1 MYSKI
6 LFTLLLHHLFALSL
20 FSQEIKKGEVYAYAR
35 KIVDTMASESM
46 HGRGYVNGGDS
57 IAAHYLKNEF
67 SKIGLKSFGSDYYQR
82 MNFAINTFPGE
93 ILFDFQ
99 LFDDKAS
106 LERMD
111 LTAYQFVGR
120 PGENFLIS
128 PSTDESSGIT
138 MNFGV
143 VVFDSTDAKSE
154 KAYNKFIKKTQKSG
168 FNPWILVDD
177 RDVFDKN
184 KLEYFKKIKSNHLG
198 GPGVFVLVK
207 KLTWSQSQEKSPY
220 HKIEI
225 LKDSFKL
232 VKSKNFVG
240 YSTFKF
246 DNKFIPNHPSQNV
259 IGYVQGSVYPDS
271 FIVYSAHY
279 DHLGQ
284 MGKDVY
290 FPGANDNASG
300 CAMLL
305 NLANYYSK
313 PENKPKYSIAFMAFC
328 GEEVGLLGSKY
339 YTENPLFPLKN
350 IKFVFNMD
358 IMGTGEEG
366 ITVVN
371 GTIFKTEFDKL
382 KEINTQN
389 NFIKDVKI
397 RGKAANSDHYFFSE
411 KGVKAFF
418 IYSMGGIK
426 AYHDIYDRPETLP
439 LNEFENMF
447 KLIAK
452 FGDYLQQ

>member
-1 MYSKI
+1 MKKI
-6 LFTLLLHHLFALSL
+6 TFTLLLYHLITLSL
-20 FSQEIKKGEVYAYAR
+20 FSQEIKKGEVYSYAR
-35 KIVDTMASESM
+35 KIVDTMASQSM

-57 IAAHYLKNEF
+57 IAANYLKNEF
-67 SKIGLKSFGSDYYQR
+67 RKIGLKSFGSDYYQR
-82 MNFAINTFPGE
+82 MSFAINTFP
-93 ILFDFQ
+93 D
-99 LFDDKAS
+99 
-106 LERMD
+106 ERP
-111 LTAYQFVGR
+111 TKNGFWIIPSGINSTSQYSFIGI
-120 PGENFLIS
+120 PGKNFLF
-128 PSTDESSGIT
+128 ESSSPTLFSELI
-138 MNFGV
+138 V
-143 VVFDSTDAKSE
+143 SIIDSNDVSSDKKLKKILKKIRKSDWPQE
-154 KAYNKFIKKTQKSG
+154 IQF
-168 FNPWILVDD
+168 LVIDD
-177 RDVFDKN
+177 RGVFDK
-184 KLEYFKKIKSNHLG
+184 KKIERFKTLKRNEFG
-198 GPGVFVLVK
+198 FIGIATFVP
-207 KLTWSQSQEKSPY
+207 KLTWSQSQIVSKY
-220 HKIEI
+220 TRIQI
-225 LKDSFKL
+225 VADSFKL
-232 VKSKNFVG
+232 KKGNFQG
-240 YSTFKF
+240 DIQLQT
-246 DNKFIPNHPSQNV
+246 KFIPSHPSQNV
-259 IGYVQGSVYPDS
+259 IGYIKGSVYPDS

-279 DHLGQ
+279 DHLGH
-284 MGKDVY
+284 MGKEIY

-397 RGKAANSDHYFFSE
+397 RGKSANSDHYFFSE

-426 AYHDIYDRPETLP
+426 AYHDIYD
-439 LNEFENMF
+439 
-447 KLIAK
+447 
-452 FGDYLQQ
+452 

>member
-1 MYSKI
+1 MRKI
-6 LFTLLLHHLFALSL
+6 IFTLLLYHFITLSL
-20 FSQEIKKGEVYAYAR
+20 FSQEIKKGEVYSYAR

-57 IAAHYLKNEF
+57 LAANYLKNEF
-67 SKIGLKSFGSDYYQR
+67 SKIGLKSFGSDYYQKLS
-82 MNFAINTFPGE
+82 FAINTFPE
-93 ILFDFQ
+93 KSPSLFLGKVKEDC
-99 LFDDKAS
+99 L
-106 LERMD
+106 
-111 LTAYQFVGR
+111 
-120 PGENFLIS
+120 PGENFIVS
-128 PSTDESSGIT
+128 AGCPSIYTKE
-138 MNFGV
+138 NHLAV
-143 VVFDSTDAKSE
+143 WFDSSTVYSLDLMKKFTKQKFNKKWIIIDSHGVTDKDKLKLFDFMKTNPYE
-154 KAYNKFIKKTQKSG
+154 AY
-168 FNPWILVDD
+168 
-177 RDVFDKN
+177 
-184 KLEYFKKIKSNHLG
+184 
-198 GPGVFVLVK
+198 GVAVVNN
-207 KLTWSQSQEKSPY
+207 KLTWTCSQKVNKYPSVELLITDSQRLKINKKEKCFITFSA
-220 HKIEI
+220 KT
-225 LKDSFKL
+225 KL
-232 VKSKNFVG
+232 
-240 YSTFKF
+240 
-246 DNKFIPNHPSQNV
+246 IPNHQSQNV
-259 IGYVQGSVYPDS
+259 IGYIQGSVYPDS

-371 GTIFKTEFDKL
+371 GTVFQKEFDKL
-382 KEINTQN
+382 KAINKEN
-389 NFIKDVKI
+389 KLIKDVKI
-397 RGKAANSDHYFFSE
+397 RGKSANSDHYFFSE

-439 LNEFENMF
+439 LNEFEDLF
-447 KLIAK
+447 KLIIK
-452 FGDYLQQ
+452 FGESLQQ

>member
-1 MYSKI
+1 MS
-6 LFTLLLHHLFALSL
+6 LFRKSLLPLLLYYFITLSL
-20 FSQEIKKGEVYAYAR
+20 FSQEIKTGEVYAYAR
-35 KIVDTMASESM
+35 KIVDTMASQSM

-57 IAAHYLKNEF
+57 IAANYLKNEF
-67 SKIGLKSFGSDYYQR
+67 SRIGLKSFGNDYYQR
-82 MNFAINTFPGE
+82 MSFPINTFPDKIEFE
-93 ILFDFQ
+93 IRSRV
-99 LFDDKAS
+99 A
-106 LERMD
+106 
-111 LTAYQFVGR
+111 QFEHNCI
-120 PGENFLIS
+120 PGKIFLIDAS
-128 PSTDESSGIT
+128 CKGVSSEFRIR
-138 MNFGV
+138 F
-143 VVFDSTDAKSE
+143 FDSTMCSS
-154 KAYNKFIKKTQKSG
+154 KAQKKFLKKLKPED
-168 FNPWILVDD
+168 FILVDD
-177 RDVFDKN
+177 LDVKDKTKKDVLN
-184 KLEYFKKIKSNHLG
+184 KIKNNSMKASG
-198 GPGVFVLVK
+198 IIEPVT
-207 KLTWSQSQEKSPY
+207 KLTWHQSQVVSDY
-220 HKIEI
+220 CKIQI
-225 LKDSFKL
+225 LAD
-232 VKSKNFVG
+232 
-240 YSTFKF
+240 STFLYDERWF
-246 DNKFIPNHPSQNV
+246 DNGRILVENKFITNHKSQNV
-259 IGYVQGSVYPDS
+259 IGYIPGSVYPDS

-279 DHLGQ
+279 DHLGH

-313 PENKPKYSIAFMAFC
+313 PENIPKYSIAFMAFC

-339 YTENPLFPLKN
+339 YTENPYFPLKN

-371 GTIFKTEFDKL
+371 GTIFQKEFDKL

-447 KLIAK
+447 KLITK
-452 FGDYLQQ
+452 FGESLQN

>member
-1 MYSKI
+1 MSLLKKLI
-6 LFTLLLHHLFALSL
+6 LTFSICHLTSSI
-20 FSQEIKKGEVYAYAR
+20 FSQEVYSYAR
-35 KIVDTMASESM
+35 KIVDTLASRSM

-67 SKIGLKSFGSDYYQR
+67 KKFGLKSFKSDYYQK
-82 MNFAINTFPGE
+82 MSFPINTFPNTISVG
-93 ILFDFQ
+93 INGKQLVPGKDFIVYAHSPASKGD
-99 LFDDKAS
+99 FKVVFADDK
-106 LERMD
+106 L
-111 LTAYQFVGR
+111 V
-120 PGENFLIS
+120 EN
-128 PSTDESSGIT
+128 
-138 MNFGV
+138 
-143 VVFDSTDAKSE
+143 
-154 KAYNKFIKKTQKSG
+154 KKK
-168 FNPWILVDD
+168 
-177 RDVFDKN
+177 FDKFLKANFSN
-184 KLEYFKKIKSNHLG
+184 KVVIVNDTGKQTKELQDILG
-198 GPGVFVLVK
+198 NTIHAKAIVSLK
-207 KLTWSQSQEKSPY
+207 DKLTWSMAQSTNEYPI
-220 HKIEI
+220 IEI
-225 LKDSFKL
+225 LRTSLLVQPKTVSFDIT
-232 VKSKNFVG
+232 NE
-240 YSTFKF
+240 
-246 DNKFIPNHPSQNV
+246 FIPYHLSQNV

-305 NLANYYSK
+305 NLAKHYSK
-313 PENKPKYSIAFMAFC
+313 PENQPKYSIAFMAFC
-328 GEEVGLLGSKY
+328 GEEVGLLGSKH

-371 GTIFKTEFDKL
+371 GSVFKTEFDKL
-382 KEINTQN
+382 KEINAQN

-397 RGKAANSDHYFFSE
+397 RGKSANSDHYFFSE

-439 LNEFENMF
+439 LNEFENLF
-447 KLIAK
+447 KLITK
-452 FGDYLQQ
+452 FGDYLQLVN